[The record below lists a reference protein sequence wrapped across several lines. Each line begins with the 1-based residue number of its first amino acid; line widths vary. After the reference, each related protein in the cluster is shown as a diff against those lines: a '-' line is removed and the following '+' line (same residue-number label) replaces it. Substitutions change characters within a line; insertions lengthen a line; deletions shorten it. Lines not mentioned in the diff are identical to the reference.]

1 VEKRNFGTMPTAKK
15 HHVARTK
22 TGKKLRELAER
33 MVASTDPKEVK
44 RLKTE
49 ITRLFYANA

>member
-1 VEKRNFGTMPTAKK
+1 MPTAKK
-15 HHVARTK
+15 HHAPRTK
-22 TGKKLRELAER
+22 TGKKLRELADR

-44 RLKTE
+44 RLKAE

>member
-1 VEKRNFGTMPTAKK
+1 MPTTKK
-15 HHVARTK
+15 QHVARTK
-22 TGKKLRELAER
+22 TGKQLRELAAR

-44 RLKTE
+44 RLKAE